1 MNFQYIEIML
11 HDKIKQNLVTIN
23 ELNDKIKKGDCL
35 AERILS
41 FCKPFEVKTISDL
54 CGLDKIKKKG
64 YKISQLL
71 QVFLIM
77 PFVGSM
83 NVWTLYQSGY
93 SFLTEAQ
100 KDTFYRLKNNIDI
113 NWRQVLYEFCK
124 RFRTLVKQ
132 KGTAIGNGIKCLI
145 IDDSCMS
152 KTGEKIENMGKIWDH
167 VIGKSVLGFKFMA
180 CAFWDGVSL
189 IPLDFSLHREKG
201 RNKKMPYG
209 MKKRVLQKQSK
220 KERRKGSA
228 GEKRKKEC
236 DTNKIKSGIQMIKR
250 AVKHGFVPDY
260 VLSDSWFFCLKLLQ
274 AVRALKKCKVHLIS
288 MCKIGK
294 VNFES
299 MGKEYSAGQLL
310 KHLQGNKKRCR
321 KVNSYY
327 IECTV
332 NYKGET
338 LKLFFSRFSKR
349 SKWRLLVT
357 TDTSLSYI
365 KAIEIY
371 QIRWSIEVMFKELK
385 QYLHIEKCQSLDFD
399 AQIADTTIRMIQY
412 LILTFKKRFDDYE
425 TLGELFRQSKETI
438 QETVLAERLWLLFL
452 AIVKEIGDVLD
463 IDVTELIK
471 KMIWVEEAENLINKL
486 LITND
491 KCNKAA

>member
-1 MNFQYIEIML
+1 
-11 HDKIKQNLVTIN
+11 
-23 ELNDKIKKGDCL
+23 
-35 AERILS
+35 
-41 FCKPFEVKTISDL
+41 
-54 CGLDKIKKKG
+54 
-64 YKISQLL
+64 
-71 QVFLIM
+71 
-77 PFVGSM
+77 
-83 NVWTLYQSGY
+83 
-93 SFLTEAQ
+93 
-100 KDTFYRLKNNIDI
+100 
-113 NWRQVLYEFCK
+113 
-124 RFRTLVKQ
+124 
-132 KGTAIGNGIKCLI
+132 
-145 IDDSCMS
+145 
-152 KTGEKIENMGKIWDH
+152 
-167 VIGKSVLGFKFMA
+167 
-180 CAFWDGVSL
+180 
-189 IPLDFSLHREKG
+189 
-201 RNKKMPYG
+201 
-209 MKKRVLQKQSK
+209 
-220 KERRKGSA
+220 
-228 GEKRKKEC
+228 
-236 DTNKIKSGIQMIKR
+236 
-250 AVKHGFVPDY
+250 
-260 VLSDSWFFCLKLLQ
+260 
-274 AVRALKKCKVHLIS
+274 
-288 MCKIGK
+288 
-294 VNFES
+294 

-321 KVNSYY
+321 KVNSHY

-425 TLGELFRQSKETI
+425 TLGELFRQSKETL
-438 QETVLAERLWLLFL
+438 QEIVLAERLWLLFL

-463 IDVTELIK
+463 IDVTELIE

>member
-1 MNFQYIEIML
+1 MIFQNIEIML
-11 HDKIKQNLVTIN
+11 HDKIKQNLVSIS
-23 ELNDKIKKGDCL
+23 ELNDEIKKGDCL
-35 AERILS
+35 AEKVLN
-41 FCKPFEVKTISDL
+41 FCKPFEIKSIIDL
-54 CGLDKIKKKG
+54 CGLDSIKKKG
-64 YKISQLL
+64 YEISKLL
-71 QVFLIM
+71 RVLLLM

-100 KDTFYRLKNNIDI
+100 KDAFYRLKNNPEI
-113 NWRQVLYEFCK
+113 NWRQILYGFCK
-124 RFRTLVKQ
+124 RFRTLAKQ
-132 KGTAIGNGIKCLI
+132 KGTALGNGIKCLI
-145 IDDSCMS
+145 IDDSCLN
-152 KTGEKIENMGKIWDH
+152 KTGVKMEKMGKVWDH
-167 VIGKSVLGFKFMA
+167 VTGQYVLGLKLMA
-180 CAFWDGVSL
+180 CTFWDGVSL

-201 RNKKMPYG
+201 NNKKMPHG

-220 KERRKGSA
+220 KDRRKGSA
-228 GEKRKKEC
+228 GEKREKEC
-236 DTNKIKSGIQMIKR
+236 DISKNKAGMQMIKR

-260 VLSDSWFFCLKLLQ
+260 VLSDSWFFCLKLLLT
-274 AVRALKKCKVHLIS
+274 VRALKNGKVHLLS

-294 VNFES
+294 INFEW

-310 KHLQGNKKRCR
+310 KHLQGKKKRCR
-321 KVNSYY
+321 SVNSYY

-332 NYKGET
+332 NYQGVT

-399 AQIADTTIRMIQY
+399 AQIADTTIRMMQY
-412 LILTFKKRFDDYE
+412 LILTFKKRFESYE
-425 TLGELFRQSKETI
+425 TLGEVFRHS
-438 QETVLAERLWLLFL
+438 QEMLQEMVLAERLWLLFL
-452 AIVKEIGDVLD
+452 AIVKEIGETLD
-463 IDVTELIK
+463 IDVTELLE
-471 KMIWVEEAENLINKL
+471 KMIWVKETENLINKM
-486 LITND
+486 LINND